1 MLIEE
6 CGSKARIK
14 RIAWSDRYW
23 SFHVLGTWAL
33 HLIICIPRGHTR
45 SSYYR
50 GDRRRLLPHATTC
63 HTHAVATNHINTPC
77 HAQPHTFTL
86 ETMGQWHKKSF
97 EKKADHARVTT
108 GDSSLSRDTSTAH
121 LSLKHRLILDPR
133 LKPGGAALAAIYKSA
148 SAIFDAG
155 YYK

>member
-14 RIAWSDRYW
+14 RIAWSDRCW

-63 HTHAVATNHINTPC
+63 HTHAVATNHINAPG

-86 ETMGQWHKKSF
+86 ETIWVNGIR
-97 EKKADHARVTT
+97 RV
-108 GDSSLSRDTSTAH
+108 SRRKPIMHESRQVIVALVGIPRSTAH
-121 LSLKHRLILDPR
+121 LSLKHRLILDQR
-133 LKPGGAALAAIYKSA
+133 FETGWRCISGDL
-148 SAIFDAG
+148 
-155 YYK
+155 